1 MVIVYKNDMV
11 LLRFVTIISQ
21 IAGVPLAYEEL
32 DEIRARL
39 GAVAPH
45 LVRYGDVE
53 PANFFA
59 LAHKL
64 VKVRG
69 TTFCSL
75 SACTW
80 ACFCVLNTCEEDGVK
95 CKMGHF

>member
-1 MVIVYKNDMV
+1 MS
-11 LLRFVTIISQ
+11 LSPQ

-69 TTFCSL
+69 QRLLAHHVHLAMFL
-75 SACTW
+75 
-80 ACFCVLNTCEEDGVK
+80 CFEY
-95 CKMGHF
+95 F

>member
-1 MVIVYKNDMV
+1 MTESQYIVIVYKNDMV
-11 LLRFVTIISQ
+11 CLHYVVIFQ
-21 IAGVPLAYEEL
+21 IAGVPLEYEEL

-64 VKVRG
+64 VKVRDN
-69 TTFCSL
+69 
-75 SACTW
+75 
-80 ACFCVLNTCEEDGVK
+80 VLLTHHVHLAMFLCLEY
-95 CKMGHF
+95 F